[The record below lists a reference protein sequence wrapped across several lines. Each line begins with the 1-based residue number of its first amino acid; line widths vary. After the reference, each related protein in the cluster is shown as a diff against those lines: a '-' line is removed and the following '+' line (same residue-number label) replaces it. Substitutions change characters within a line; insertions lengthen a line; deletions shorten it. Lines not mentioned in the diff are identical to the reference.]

1 VGVRADSFFAFF
13 SRDILYKGCV
23 CDDDYDNRF
32 AEHEHETTIRH
43 ACDLSFEAL
52 AKKEGRHPRFYP
64 KTLFVF
70 KINQSTRTDL
80 PYLNYKSLR
89 SLRDAF
95 FFVTLWLCGLVRG
108 IFLF

>member
-1 VGVRADSFFAFF
+1 MTVLEGLRSFPWIPDPVKDR
-13 SRDILYKGCV
+13 SGMTKESDKDN
-23 CDDDYDNRF
+23 DDDYDNRF

-43 ACDLSFEAL
+43 ACES
-52 AKKEGRHPRFYP
+52 RHPRFYP

-95 FFVTLWLCGLVRG
+95 FFVTL
-108 IFLF
+108 

>member
-1 VGVRADSFFAFF
+1 MTVFEGLRAYAGFLRSLPWIPDPVKDRSGMTKE
-13 SRDILYKGCV
+13 SDKDN
-23 CDDDYDNRF
+23 DDDYDNRF

-43 ACDLSFEAL
+43 ACES
-52 AKKEGRHPRFYP
+52 RHPRFYP

-95 FFVTLWLCGLVRG
+95 FFVTL
-108 IFLF
+108 